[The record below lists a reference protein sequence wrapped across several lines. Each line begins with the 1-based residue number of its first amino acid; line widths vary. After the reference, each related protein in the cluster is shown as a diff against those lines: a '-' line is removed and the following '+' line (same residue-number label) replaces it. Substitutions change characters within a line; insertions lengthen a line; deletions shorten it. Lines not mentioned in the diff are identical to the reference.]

1 MKNYYIS
8 EGVKALFSIY
18 FKDQTEENF
27 IKALNEFAKESQI
40 NSQEIKDKSF
50 REFKEAISKL
60 PTIDLLNTRFDKL
73 EYSIGAKLDKLEYSI
88 GAKLDKLEYS
98 IGAKLD
104 KLEYSIGA
112 KLDKLEYSIGA
123 KLDKLEYS
131 IGAKLDKLEY
141 SIGAKLD
148 KPEYSI
154 GAKLDKPEDSVCA
167 KLYKLE
173 NKLDS
178 FKREV
183 RTYVIILAA
192 LMFILQP
199 TIFDLILSI
208 FKSFLRQ

>member
-1 MKNYYIS
+1 
-8 EGVKALFSIY
+8 FSIY

-73 EYSIGAKLDKLEYSI
+73 EYSVGAKLDKLEDSVGAKLDKLEYSI
-88 GAKLDKLEYS
+88 GAKLDKLEDS
-98 IGAKLD
+98 VD
-104 KLEYSIGA
+104 KLE
-112 KLDKLEYSIGA
+112 D
-123 KLDKLEYS
+123 
-131 IGAKLDKLEY
+131 
-141 SIGAKLD
+141 
-148 KPEYSI
+148 SI

-167 KLYKLE
+167 KLDKLE

>member
-27 IKALNEFAKESQI
+27 IKALNEFTKESQI

-73 EYSIGAKLDKLEYSI
+73 EDSVDKLEDSVGAKLD
-88 GAKLDKLEYS
+88 
-98 IGAKLD
+98 
-104 KLEYSIGA
+104 
-112 KLDKLEYSIGA
+112 
-123 KLDKLEYS
+123 
-131 IGAKLDKLEY
+131 
-141 SIGAKLD
+141 
-148 KPEYSI
+148 
-154 GAKLDKPEDSVCA
+154 
-167 KLYKLE
+167 KLE

>member
-1 MKNYYIS
+1 
-8 EGVKALFSIY
+8 
-18 FKDQTEENF
+18 
-27 IKALNEFAKESQI
+27 KALNEFAKESQI

-73 EYSIGAKLDKLEYSI
+73 EYSVCAKLDKLEDSVC
-88 GAKLDKLEYS
+88 AKLDKLEDS
-98 IGAKLD
+98 VC
-104 KLEYSIGA
+104 
-112 KLDKLEYSIGA
+112 
-123 KLDKLEYS
+123 
-131 IGAKLDKLEY
+131 
-141 SIGAKLD
+141 
-148 KPEYSI
+148 
-154 GAKLDKPEDSVCA
+154 AKLDKPEDSVCA
-167 KLYKLE
+167 KLDKLE

>member
-1 MKNYYIS
+1 
-8 EGVKALFSIY
+8 
-18 FKDQTEENF
+18 QTEENF

-73 EYSIGAKLDKLEYSI
+73 EYSVCAKLDKLEYS
-88 GAKLDKLEYS
+88 
-98 IGAKLD
+98 
-104 KLEYSIGA
+104 
-112 KLDKLEYSIGA
+112 
-123 KLDKLEYS
+123 
-131 IGAKLDKLEY
+131 
-141 SIGAKLD
+141 
-148 KPEYSI
+148 
-154 GAKLDKPEDSVCA
+154 VCA
-167 KLYKLE
+167 KLDKLE

>member
-73 EYSIGAKLDKLEYSI
+73 ENSFDKLEYSVGAKLDKPEDSVDKLEYSI

-98 IGAKLD
+98 VGAKLN
-104 KLEYSIGA
+104 
-112 KLDKLEYSIGA
+112 
-123 KLDKLEYS
+123 
-131 IGAKLDKLEY
+131 
-141 SIGAKLD
+141 
-148 KPEYSI
+148 
-154 GAKLDKPEDSVCA
+154 
-167 KLYKLE
+167 KLE

>member
-73 EYSIGAKLDKLEYSI
+73 EN
-88 GAKLDKLEYS
+88 
-98 IGAKLD
+98 
-104 KLEYSIGA
+104 
-112 KLDKLEYSIGA
+112 
-123 KLDKLEYS
+123 
-131 IGAKLDKLEY
+131 
-141 SIGAKLD
+141 
-148 KPEYSI
+148 
-154 GAKLDKPEDSVCA
+154 SVCA
-167 KLYKLE
+167 KLDKLE

>member
-1 MKNYYIS
+1 
-8 EGVKALFSIY
+8 FSVY

-27 IKALNEFAKESQI
+27 IKALNEIAKESQI

-73 EYSIGAKLDKLEYSI
+73 ED
-88 GAKLDKLEYS
+88 
-98 IGAKLD
+98 
-104 KLEYSIGA
+104 
-112 KLDKLEYSIGA
+112 
-123 KLDKLEYS
+123 
-131 IGAKLDKLEY
+131 
-141 SIGAKLD
+141 
-148 KPEYSI
+148 SI

-167 KLYKLE
+167 KLDKLEDSVCAKLDKLEDSVCAKLDKLE

>member
-8 EGVKALFSIY
+8 KGVKALFSVY

-73 EYSIGAKLDKLEYSI
+73 EDSVGAKLD
-88 GAKLDKLEYS
+88 
-98 IGAKLD
+98 
-104 KLEYSIGA
+104 
-112 KLDKLEYSIGA
+112 
-123 KLDKLEYS
+123 
-131 IGAKLDKLEY
+131 
-141 SIGAKLD
+141 
-148 KPEYSI
+148 
-154 GAKLDKPEDSVCA
+154 
-167 KLYKLE
+167 KLE

>member
-1 MKNYYIS
+1 MKNYYLS
-8 EGVKALFSIY
+8 EGVKALFSVY

-60 PTIDLLNTRFDKL
+60 PTIDLLNTRFDKP
-73 EYSIGAKLDKLEYSI
+73 EDSVCAKLDKLEYSI
-88 GAKLDKLEYS
+88 GAKLD
-98 IGAKLD
+98 
-104 KLEYSIGA
+104 
-112 KLDKLEYSIGA
+112 
-123 KLDKLEYS
+123 
-131 IGAKLDKLEY
+131 
-141 SIGAKLD
+141 
-148 KPEYSI
+148 
-154 GAKLDKPEDSVCA
+154 
-167 KLYKLE
+167 KLE

>member
-73 EYSIGAKLDKLEYSI
+73 EYSVCAKLDKLEYSVC
-88 GAKLDKLEYS
+88 
-98 IGAKLD
+98 
-104 KLEYSIGA
+104 
-112 KLDKLEYSIGA
+112 
-123 KLDKLEYS
+123 
-131 IGAKLDKLEY
+131 
-141 SIGAKLD
+141 AKLD
-148 KPEYSI
+148 KP
-154 GAKLDKPEDSVCA
+154 
-167 KLYKLE
+167 E

>member
-1 MKNYYIS
+1 IS

-73 EYSIGAKLDKLEYSI
+73 EYSVCAKLDKLEYSVC
-88 GAKLDKLEYS
+88 
-98 IGAKLD
+98 
-104 KLEYSIGA
+104 
-112 KLDKLEYSIGA
+112 
-123 KLDKLEYS
+123 
-131 IGAKLDKLEY
+131 
-141 SIGAKLD
+141 
-148 KPEYSI
+148 
-154 GAKLDKPEDSVCA
+154 AKLDKPEDSVCA
-167 KLYKLE
+167 KLDKLE

>member
-1 MKNYYIS
+1 
-8 EGVKALFSIY
+8 
-18 FKDQTEENF
+18 
-27 IKALNEFAKESQI
+27 I

-73 EYSIGAKLDKLEYSI
+73 EYSVC
-88 GAKLDKLEYS
+88 
-98 IGAKLD
+98 
-104 KLEYSIGA
+104 
-112 KLDKLEYSIGA
+112 
-123 KLDKLEYS
+123 
-131 IGAKLDKLEY
+131 
-141 SIGAKLD
+141 
-148 KPEYSI
+148 
-154 GAKLDKPEDSVCA
+154 AKLDKPEDSVCA
-167 KLYKLE
+167 KLDKLE

>member
-73 EYSIGAKLDKLEYSI
+73 EYSVDKLEYSVGAKLDKLEDSV
-88 GAKLDKLEYS
+88 DKL
-98 IGAKLD
+98 
-104 KLEYSIGA
+104 
-112 KLDKLEYSIGA
+112 
-123 KLDKLEYS
+123 
-131 IGAKLDKLEY
+131 
-141 SIGAKLD
+141 
-148 KPEYSI
+148 EYSI

-167 KLYKLE
+167 KLDKLE

-183 RTYVIILAA
+183 RTYVIILAT

>member
-60 PTIDLLNTRFDKL
+60 STIDLLNTRFDKL
-73 EYSIGAKLDKLEYSI
+73 EYSIGAKLD
-88 GAKLDKLEYS
+88 
-98 IGAKLD
+98 
-104 KLEYSIGA
+104 
-112 KLDKLEYSIGA
+112 
-123 KLDKLEYS
+123 
-131 IGAKLDKLEY
+131 
-141 SIGAKLD
+141 
-148 KPEYSI
+148 
-154 GAKLDKPEDSVCA
+154 
-167 KLYKLE
+167 KLE

>member
-8 EGVKALFSIY
+8 EGVKALFSVY

-60 PTIDLLNTRFDKL
+60 PTIDLLNTRFDKP
-73 EYSIGAKLDKLEYSI
+73 EDSVCAKLDKLEYSI

-112 KLDKLEYSIGA
+112 KLD
-123 KLDKLEYS
+123 
-131 IGAKLDKLEY
+131 
-141 SIGAKLD
+141 
-148 KPEYSI
+148 
-154 GAKLDKPEDSVCA
+154 
-167 KLYKLE
+167 KLE

>member
-1 MKNYYIS
+1 
-8 EGVKALFSIY
+8 Y

-73 EYSIGAKLDKLEYSI
+73 EYSVCAKLDKL
-88 GAKLDKLEYS
+88 
-98 IGAKLD
+98 
-104 KLEYSIGA
+104 
-112 KLDKLEYSIGA
+112 
-123 KLDKLEYS
+123 
-131 IGAKLDKLEY
+131 
-141 SIGAKLD
+141 
-148 KPEYSI
+148 
-154 GAKLDKPEDSVCA
+154 EDSVCA
-167 KLYKLE
+167 KLDKLE

>member
-1 MKNYYIS
+1 
-8 EGVKALFSIY
+8 
-18 FKDQTEENF
+18 EENF

-73 EYSIGAKLDKLEYSI
+73 EYSVCAKLDKLEYSVC
-88 GAKLDKLEYS
+88 
-98 IGAKLD
+98 
-104 KLEYSIGA
+104 
-112 KLDKLEYSIGA
+112 
-123 KLDKLEYS
+123 
-131 IGAKLDKLEY
+131 
-141 SIGAKLD
+141 AKLD
-148 KPEYSI
+148 KP
-154 GAKLDKPEDSVCA
+154 
-167 KLYKLE
+167 E

>member
-73 EYSIGAKLDKLEYSI
+73 ENSVDKLEN
-88 GAKLDKLEYS
+88 
-98 IGAKLD
+98 
-104 KLEYSIGA
+104 
-112 KLDKLEYSIGA
+112 
-123 KLDKLEYS
+123 
-131 IGAKLDKLEY
+131 
-141 SIGAKLD
+141 
-148 KPEYSI
+148 
-154 GAKLDKPEDSVCA
+154 SVD
-167 KLYKLE
+167 KLE

>member
-73 EYSIGAKLDKLEYSI
+73 EYSVGAKLDKLEYSV
-88 GAKLDKLEYS
+88 GAKLD
-98 IGAKLD
+98 
-104 KLEYSIGA
+104 
-112 KLDKLEYSIGA
+112 
-123 KLDKLEYS
+123 
-131 IGAKLDKLEY
+131 
-141 SIGAKLD
+141 
-148 KPEYSI
+148 
-154 GAKLDKPEDSVCA
+154 
-167 KLYKLE
+167 KLE

>member
-1 MKNYYIS
+1 
-8 EGVKALFSIY
+8 
-18 FKDQTEENF
+18 
-27 IKALNEFAKESQI
+27 KESQI

-73 EYSIGAKLDKLEYSI
+73 EYSVC
-88 GAKLDKLEYS
+88 
-98 IGAKLD
+98 
-104 KLEYSIGA
+104 
-112 KLDKLEYSIGA
+112 
-123 KLDKLEYS
+123 
-131 IGAKLDKLEY
+131 
-141 SIGAKLD
+141 
-148 KPEYSI
+148 
-154 GAKLDKPEDSVCA
+154 AKLDKPEDSVCA
-167 KLYKLE
+167 KLDKLE

>member
-1 MKNYYIS
+1 
-8 EGVKALFSIY
+8 GVKALFSIY

-73 EYSIGAKLDKLEYSI
+73 EYSVCAKLDKLEYSVC
-88 GAKLDKLEYS
+88 AKLDKLEDS
-98 IGAKLD
+98 VC
-104 KLEYSIGA
+104 
-112 KLDKLEYSIGA
+112 
-123 KLDKLEYS
+123 
-131 IGAKLDKLEY
+131 
-141 SIGAKLD
+141 
-148 KPEYSI
+148 
-154 GAKLDKPEDSVCA
+154 AKLDKPEDSVCA
-167 KLYKLE
+167 KLDKPEDSVCAKLDKLE

>member
-73 EYSIGAKLDKLEYSI
+73 ENSVDKLEYSVGAKLDKLEYSVGAKLDKLEDSVDKLEYSI

-104 KLEYSIGA
+104 KLEN
-112 KLDKLEYSIGA
+112 
-123 KLDKLEYS
+123 
-131 IGAKLDKLEY
+131 
-141 SIGAKLD
+141 
-148 KPEYSI
+148 
-154 GAKLDKPEDSVCA
+154 SVD
-167 KLYKLE
+167 KLE

>member
-1 MKNYYIS
+1 
-8 EGVKALFSIY
+8 
-18 FKDQTEENF
+18 
-27 IKALNEFAKESQI
+27 ALNEFAKESQI

-73 EYSIGAKLDKLEYSI
+73 EYSVC
-88 GAKLDKLEYS
+88 
-98 IGAKLD
+98 
-104 KLEYSIGA
+104 
-112 KLDKLEYSIGA
+112 
-123 KLDKLEYS
+123 
-131 IGAKLDKLEY
+131 
-141 SIGAKLD
+141 
-148 KPEYSI
+148 
-154 GAKLDKPEDSVCA
+154 AKLDKPEDSVCA
-167 KLYKLE
+167 KLDKLE

>member
-1 MKNYYIS
+1 
-8 EGVKALFSIY
+8 
-18 FKDQTEENF
+18 EENF

-73 EYSIGAKLDKLEYSI
+73 EYSVCAKLDKLEYSVC
-88 GAKLDKLEYS
+88 
-98 IGAKLD
+98 
-104 KLEYSIGA
+104 
-112 KLDKLEYSIGA
+112 
-123 KLDKLEYS
+123 
-131 IGAKLDKLEY
+131 
-141 SIGAKLD
+141 
-148 KPEYSI
+148 
-154 GAKLDKPEDSVCA
+154 AKLDKPEDSVCA
-167 KLYKLE
+167 KLDKPEDSVCAKLDKLE

>member
-1 MKNYYIS
+1 KNYYIS

-73 EYSIGAKLDKLEYSI
+73 EYSVGAKLD
-88 GAKLDKLEYS
+88 
-98 IGAKLD
+98 
-104 KLEYSIGA
+104 
-112 KLDKLEYSIGA
+112 
-123 KLDKLEYS
+123 
-131 IGAKLDKLEY
+131 
-141 SIGAKLD
+141 
-148 KPEYSI
+148 
-154 GAKLDKPEDSVCA
+154 
-167 KLYKLE
+167 KLE